1 MKYVRGAGS
10 KQLDDDMAA
19 GSCLSTLALDPWTSH
34 SADTAAGVS

>member
-19 GSCLSTLALDPWTSH
+19 GSCLSTLALASQTLNP
-34 SADTAAGVS
+34 ADTAAGVS